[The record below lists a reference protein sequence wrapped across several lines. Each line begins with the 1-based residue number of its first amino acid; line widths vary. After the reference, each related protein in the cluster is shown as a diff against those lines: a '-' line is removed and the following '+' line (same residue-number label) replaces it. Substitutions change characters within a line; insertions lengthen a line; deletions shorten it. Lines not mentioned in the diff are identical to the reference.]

1 MALLFRRSILLSS
14 MLCNVEVLYGVT
26 KAHIEK
32 LEQADRI
39 FFRRLFEVPNCT
51 AIEAFHLETSTIPVR
66 FLVMKKRLNYYWN
79 ILQMDESELVKKVY
93 NGQRSMSVKNNWF
106 LNIKSDSEECDIN
119 LSESEIRSMKQHS
132 FSKLVKEKISSV
144 SAQYLINLRGKHT
157 KSVNLKYSEE
167 MQPYLRNEELSI
179 QNKKLMF
186 RIKNRL
192 IDVNTNF
199 KRKYKN
205 NLECRLCSAPEKS
218 Q

>member
-1 MALLFRRSILLSS
+1 MKTAERERYLGDILTTDGRIDQNINDRYNKGMGKVNEIISMLQEVSFGPHYFQMALLFRRSILLSS

-93 NGQRSMSVKNNWF
+93 NGQRSMSVKNDWF
-106 LNIKSDSEECDIN
+106 LQIRIDLEECDIN
-119 LSESEIRSMKQHS
+119 LSESEIRSMKYHS

-144 SAQYLINLRGKHT
+144 SA
-157 KSVNLKYSEE
+157 
-167 MQPYLRNEELSI
+167 
-179 QNKKLMF
+179 
-186 RIKNRL
+186 
-192 IDVNTNF
+192 
-199 KRKYKN
+199 
-205 NLECRLCSAPEKS
+205 
-218 Q
+218 